1 MKPFLKWAGNKY
13 QIVDRIKA
21 QLPAGKRL
29 IEPFVG
35 SGAVFMNTHYDR
47 YLLADAN
54 VDLIRLYQYLQ
65 AEGDAFIDYSRQFFV
80 PANNGKDQFYHFRT
94 EFNTTTDSRYKSALF
109 IYLNKH
115 CFNGLCRYN
124 QKGEY
129 NVPFG
134 RYKKPYFPEK
144 EMRFF
149 YEHAQ
154 NANFRHADFA
164 EVMGDAEPGDVIY
177 CDPPYVPLSE
187 TANFTSYS
195 AGGFGVAEQQALA
208 QAAAACAKRGIPVII
223 SNHDTDFVREEY
235 NGARFVAFDVQRY
248 ISCNGSN
255 RGKAAELLAVF
266 DASPAREVEQPA

>member
-21 QLPAGKRL
+21 QLPKGKRL

-35 SGAVFMNTHYDR
+35 SGALFVNTSYAH

-54 VDLIRLYQYLQ
+54 GDLIQLYRHLQ
-65 AEGDAFIDYSRQFFV
+65 IEGDDFIDYARQFFV
-80 PANNGKDQFYHFRT
+80 PANNVKAQFYHFRS
-94 EFNTTTDSRYKSALF
+94 EFNSTTDSRYKSALF

-144 EMRFF
+144 EMQDF
-149 YEHAQ
+149 YQQAQ
-154 NANFRHADFA
+154 RAEFRHADFA
-164 EVMGDAEPGDVIY
+164 KVMATAVPGDVIY

-208 QAAAACAKRGIPVII
+208 QAAADCAQRGIPVVI

-235 NGARFVAFDVQRY
+235 AGARFVAFDVQRY

-255 RGKAAELLAVF
+255 RGKAAELLAIF
-266 DASPAREVEQPA
+266 DALPQTVEKQPT